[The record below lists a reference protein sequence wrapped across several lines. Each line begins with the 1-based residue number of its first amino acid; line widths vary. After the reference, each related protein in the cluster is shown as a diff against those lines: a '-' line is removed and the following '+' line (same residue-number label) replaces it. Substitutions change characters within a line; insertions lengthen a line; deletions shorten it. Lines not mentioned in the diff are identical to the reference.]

1 MSQTRQSASMHLGIL
16 SMRALGALPLLVI
29 RAVGWLL
36 GYVLYATARRR
47 RRIVLINLRLCLPEL
62 NERQRRALARRNC
75 VCFAQAALDRA
86 WVWHASPDVVRRRL
100 RLTGAIE
107 DLTRP
112 GAVVIFAPHF
122 YGMDAGGS
130 AIMQQVARAGS
141 LLYATQPNPALD
153 AWMREGRARFGDVTP
168 IARAAGPK
176 PVLRALREGRMLYLL
191 PDMDLGPRESVF
203 VPFFGVNTATV
214 PSLARFA
221 KLGHARV
228 VPVVTRMT
236 RQGYEAHVHPAW
248 DHYPSDDPVADT
260 ARMNRELEGYIR
272 AMPEQYYWV
281 HRRFKTRP

>member
-1 MSQTRQSASMHLGIL
+1 MHPAIL
-16 SMRALGALPLLVI
+16 FMRALALLPLPVI
-29 RAVGWLL
+29 RALGWLL
-36 GYVLYATARRR
+36 GYVLYAVIRPR
-47 RRIVLINLRLCLPEL
+47 RRIVQINLRLCFPEL
-62 NERQRRALARRNC
+62 TERQRHALARRSC
-75 VCFAQAALDRA
+75 VCFTQAALDRS
-86 WVWHASPDVVRRRL
+86 WLWHAHPETVRRRL

-107 DLTRP
+107 ELTRP

-130 AIMQQVARAGS
+130 AIMQQVPRAGS
-141 LLYATQPNPALD
+141 TLYAKQPNAALD
-153 AWMREGRARFGDVTP
+153 AWMFAGRARFGDVTP

-176 PVLRALREGRMLYLL
+176 PILRALREGRMLYLL

-236 RQGYEAHVHPAW
+236 HQGYEAHVHPAW
-248 DHYPSDDPVADT
+248 DNYPSDDPATDA
-260 ARMNRELEGYIR
+260 ARMNRELQSYIR

-281 HRRFKTRP
+281 HKRFKTRPPGEAGFYG

>member
-1 MSQTRQSASMHLGIL
+1 MHLGIL
-16 SMRALGALPLLVI
+16 FLRALSVLPLPLI
-29 RAVGWLL
+29 RALGWLL
-36 GYVLYATARRR
+36 GWALYPIARRR
-47 RRIVLINLRLCLPEL
+47 QRIVLTNLRLCLPEL
-62 NERQRRALARRNC
+62 NERQRRALARRNA
-75 VCFAQAALDRA
+75 VCFTQAALDRA
-86 WVWHASPDVVRRRL
+86 WLWHASPEVARRRL

-141 LLYATQPNPALD
+141 TLYATQPNAALD
-153 AWMREGRARFGDVTP
+153 EWMREGRARFGDVTP

-176 PVLRALREGRMLYLL
+176 PILRALREGRMLYLL

-203 VPFFGVNTATV
+203 VPFFGVSTATV

-236 RQGYEAHVHPAW
+236 RQGYEARVYPAW
-248 DHYPSDDPVADT
+248 DDYPGDDPVADT

-281 HRRFKTRP
+281 HRRFKTRPPGEPGLYD

>member
-1 MSQTRQSASMHLGIL
+1 MHLGFL
-16 SMRALGALPLLVI
+16 FMRALAALPLPVI
-29 RAVGWLL
+29 RALGWLL
-36 GYVLYATARRR
+36 GYVLYAVIGPRRR
-47 RRIVLINLRLCLPEL
+47 VVLINLRLCFPEL
-62 NERQRRALARRNC
+62 TERQRRALARRTS
-75 VCFAQAALDRA
+75 VRFTQALLDRA
-86 WVWHASPDVVRRRL
+86 WLWHAHQDVVRRRL

-130 AIMQQVARAGS
+130 AIMQQVPRAGS
-141 LLYATQPNPALD
+141 TLYATQSNATMD
-153 AWMREGRARFGDVTP
+153 DWMRAGRARFGDVTP

-176 PVLRALREGRMLYLL
+176 PILRALREGRMLYLL

-236 RQGYEAHVHPAW
+236 RAGYEACVHPAW
-248 DHYPSDDPVADT
+248 SGYPGDDPAADA

-281 HRRFKTRP
+281 HKRFKTRPPGEASFYG

>member
-1 MSQTRQSASMHLGIL
+1 MHPGIL
-16 SMRALGALPLLVI
+16 FMRALSVLPLPAI
-29 RAVGWLL
+29 RGLGRLL
-36 GYVLYATARRR
+36 GYVLYATVRPR
-47 RRIVLINLRLCLPEL
+47 RRIVLTNLRLCFPEL
-62 NERQRRALARRNC
+62 TERQRRALARRSV
-75 VCFAQAALDRA
+75 VCFTQALLDRA
-86 WVWHASPDVVRRRL
+86 WLWHADPDVVRRRL

-107 DLTRP
+107 GLTRP

-130 AIMQQVARAGS
+130 AIMQQAARAGS
-141 LLYATQPNPALD
+141 TLYATQSSAAFD
-153 AWMREGRARFGDVTP
+153 AWMQAGRARFGDVTP

-236 RQGYEAHVHPAW
+236 RQGYEARVHPAW
-248 DHYPSDDPVADT
+248 EHYPSDDAVADA

-272 AMPEQYYWV
+272 AVPEQYYWV
-281 HRRFKTRP
+281 HKRFKTRPPGEAGFYG